1 MYRAQ
6 VQSLWTQISG
16 SQKYLPITPGRHLVC
31 EASSFIELNPAT
43 YKAKQLVELF
53 LLNDLMLI
61 AVRKRKR
68 GIADSQAGG
77 GRRGATIGGEGD
89 GGHLVAERCFTLS
102 EITVADIKDSGGAHW
117 RDAVAFSLTVHAD
130 LTNAIKVKRGK
141 ETYVYRTNRSEDKR
155 ALLMAFRQVADE
167 LREKKREQSEKE
179 QQRRKSMWTGE
190 VRATE

>member
-1 MYRAQ
+1 MERRKTVRNSILDLQNMYRAQ
-6 VQSLWTQISG
+6 LQSLWTQISG

-68 GIADSQAGG
+68 GIADSQGG
-77 GRRGATIGGEGD
+77 GRRGAAIGEGD

-102 EITVADIKDSGGAHW
+102 EITVADIKDSGGAYP
-117 RDAVAFSLTVHAD
+117 S
-130 LTNAIKVKRGK
+130 
-141 ETYVYRTNRSEDKR
+141 
-155 ALLMAFRQVADE
+155 
-167 LREKKREQSEKE
+167 
-179 QQRRKSMWTGE
+179 
-190 VRATE
+190 